1 MRVPSV
7 VLSSSR
13 TSSLELGAGSAVGR
27 DGQIDAQ
34 PPGRRRRRAGVIP
47 SLEAARRNALFRLAT
62 LTGKL
67 SASFARD
74 LETCVSPPR
83 LTRPLPIGDGAALL
97 KRRPDVRQAERELAA
112 ATANIGVQ
120 TAQLYPDIAIG
131 IPAGSIG
138 VARDPY
144 ISSTNFYGLGSVLN
158 WQANQSAA
166 RARVLEA
173 KASAKLALPSF
184 DGAVLGALRD
194 A

>member
-62 LTGKL
+62 LTGKP

-74 LETCVSPPR
+74 LETCASPPR
-83 LTRPLPIGDGAALL
+83 LTRPLPVGDGAALL
-97 KRRPDVRQAERELAA
+97 KRRPDVRQAERQLAA

-120 TAQLYPDIAIG
+120 T
-131 IPAGSIG
+131 
-138 VARDPY
+138 R
-144 ISSTNFYGLGSVLN
+144 
-158 WQANQSAA
+158 AA
-166 RARVLEA
+166 LSRHRHWRARGLNRC
-173 KASAKLALPSF
+173 SARRLYIF
-184 DGAVLGALRD
+184 DQFLRNR